1 VQRSEVSHAQASLLF
16 WLSAAIGCALMLV
29 TALLAP
35 AIAWFYGE
43 PRLTPAA
50 LVLSG
55 TFAASGLGVQHRAI
69 LRRQM
74 RFTALAFIDLSAL
87 CIGIGVAIVMA
98 WRGHGYWSLIAMLA
112 TSSGVTVA
120 LLWRMCP
127 WRPALA
133 LRGADAGSLLRFGGR
148 VSGFNLLNY
157 FASHLDRLLLGWQWG
172 AAALGVYSRAHQLM
186 MLPLRQLNTPLSGVF
201 VSTLSRL
208 RHDPAR
214 YRRTYLGALEK
225 ISLVTTPA
233 ILFGIGSADW
243 LIDLVLGPQWTSA
256 APIFAVLGVSA
267 LLMPIANTTGWLFV
281 SQNRTRTLLAWGLLD
296 AGVRTLA
303 VVVGLR
309 WGALGIATALSVRSL
324 AVLPLLLWL
333 TGREGPV
340 SARDIARACRLP
352 ALVCAASALPLVI
365 IRLGLPELGALP
377 GLVLCAAGAAAAA
390 AAVLGVAP
398 AGRRVLADLR
408 SSLQILTR
416 PGAAA

>member
-1 VQRSEVSHAQASLLF
+1 
-16 WLSAAIGCALMLV
+16 
-29 TALLAP
+29 
-35 AIAWFYGE
+35 
-43 PRLTPAA
+43 
-50 LVLSG
+50 
-55 TFAASGLGVQHRAI
+55 
-69 LRRQM
+69 
-74 RFTALAFIDLSAL
+74 
-87 CIGIGVAIVMA
+87 
-98 WRGHGYWSLIAMLA
+98 
-112 TSSGVTVA
+112 
-120 LLWRMCP
+120 
-127 WRPALA
+127 
-133 LRGADAGSLLRFGGR
+133 
-148 VSGFNLLNY
+148 
-157 FASHLDRLLLGWQWG
+157 
-172 AAALGVYSRAHQLM
+172 
-186 MLPLRQLNTPLSGVF
+186 
-201 VSTLSRL
+201 
-208 RHDPAR
+208 
-214 YRRTYLGALEK
+214 LEK